1 MKAQKYQEVVPEV
14 NSCRLLNFATCTTLI
29 DNMLPSF
36 CATRMTIAMSCL
48 IDLPDSDM
56 SV

>member
-1 MKAQKYQEVVPEV
+1 MKVQKYQEVVPEV

-36 CATRMTIAMSCL
+36 CATRMTIDMSCL